1 MNLRIKLKTLW
12 NRGLINSAALVFR
25 YLYARAASLP
35 YSVMIEPADRCNLNC
50 AICYTQKVQRKRE
63 KNLLSFGDFK
73 KIVDE
78 IKNHCVYINLW
89 IAGEPLLSREL
100 EQMVAYAHKKNIITC
115 ISTNAMLLTKER
127 AEGLVKA
134 GLDRLIVSFD
144 GATKESYE
152 KIRIGAKFETVLNN
166 IRELVKI
173 KKTHPF
179 ISLQLVVT
187 NKNEAE
193 IPLFAKLAKE
203 LNVDEAYTK
212 SLYPATQLD
221 NETTKKI
228 LSLRP
233 ANKRYVRNVVNRNAG
248 CLAKERTA
256 IQCDGVV
263 VPCCFDVETVYP
275 FGNVLKQNFNDIW
288 RSKEYADFRKSKLR
302 YIKSPLCSSCGCS
315 RDYRIETLIK

>member
-12 NRGLINSAALVFR
+12 NRGLINSASLVLR
-25 YLYARAASLP
+25 YLYARAFSLP

-63 KNLLSFGDFK
+63 KNLLSFDDFK

-78 IKNHCVYINLW
+78 IKSHCVYINLW
-89 IAGEPLLSREL
+89 IAGEPLLNREL
-100 EQMVAYAHKKNIITC
+100 ERMVAYAHKKNIITC

-152 KIRIGAKFETVLNN
+152 GIRIGARFETVLNN
-166 IRELVKI
+166 VKRLVMI
-173 KKTHPF
+173 KKTNPF

-193 IPLFAKLAKE
+193 VPLFAQIAKE
-203 LNVDEAYTK
+203 LGVDEAYTK

-221 NETTKKI
+221 NETTKRI
-228 LSLRP
+228 LSLTP
-233 ANKRYVRNVVNRNAG
+233 ANKRYVRNVVNRRDG
-248 CLAKERTA
+248 CLAKERA
-256 IQCDGVV
+256 AVQCDGVV
-263 VPCCFDVETVYP
+263 VPCCFDVETFYP
-275 FGNVLKQNFNDIW
+275 FGNVLRQNFMDIW
-288 RSKEYADFRKSKLR
+288 RSKDYTNFRKSKLR
-302 YIKSPLCSSCGCS
+302 YTKSPLCSSCGCS